1 MFVGRSTGQRGLR
14 EERKNWLKMG
24 CEFWEC
30 LAAPSHRTQLPGCV
44 GQPFFR
50 KKKWFVLRQ
59 RIVFDHMPHFHPFL
73 LPHWEIQSTPLPPYS
88 SMLTCWNSF
97 KSSTHC
103 FSHLA
108 GDYQHAP
115 WCNTLTKNLLCSIC
129 FPDTK
134 IETLQAQWLSFPQV
148 LDAETQTSLLMQ
160 GRKFSPPQQWLRQN

>member
-1 MFVGRSTGQRGLR
+1 MLYTHLTHEVMISCIFCGEIYRAEAWGRKERTGSKWDVNSENVLLHLHTEHSSQVVLDSLSSG
-14 EERKNWLKMG
+14 
-24 CEFWEC
+24 
-30 LAAPSHRTQLPGCV
+30 
-44 GQPFFR
+44 

-73 LPHWEIQSTPLPPYS
+73 LLHWEIQSTPLPPYS

-134 IETLQAQWLSFPQV
+134 IETLQAQWLSFP
-148 LDAETQTSLLMQ
+148 
-160 GRKFSPPQQWLRQN
+160 

>member
-1 MFVGRSTGQRGLR
+1 MLYTHLTHEVMISCIFVGRSTGQRLEGGKKELAQNGMWILR
-14 EERKNWLKMG
+14 MSCCTFTLNT
-24 CEFWEC
+24 
-30 LAAPSHRTQLPGCV
+30 APRLCWTAFLQE
-44 GQPFFR
+44 

-134 IETLQAQWLSFPQV
+134 IETLQAQWLSFP
-148 LDAETQTSLLMQ
+148 
-160 GRKFSPPQQWLRQN
+160 